1 MSMPRAICCL
11 VLLLAVGRGALF
23 AQAQTS
29 DQGRSLGDVAREL
42 RSKKAA
48 TPATETETSSQPSIS
63 AKLPGAI
70 VTDSPDVERFTED
83 IRTRVLRNDFAG
95 LDEIADAVRASK
107 TRFPGGG
114 WKLTRFY
121 EALNSRPAGSY
132 TTDADWQSHLAF
144 YQRWMKARPKSI
156 YCAGWTC
163 RRLRCLC
170 LGSAGERICWFGYG
184 RRLAVVW
191 RADEAG

>member
-1 MSMPRAICCL
+1 MRYRRDVSWQAKTETGEPDMSMPRAICCL

-95 LDEIADAVRASK
+95 LDKIADAVRASK

-114 WKLTRFY
+114 METDSVLRGPQQQARWKLY
-121 EALNSRPAGSY
+121 
-132 TTDADWQSHLAF
+132 H
-144 YQRWMKARPKSI
+144 
-156 YCAGWTC
+156 
-163 RRLRCLC
+163 RR
-170 LGSAGERICWFGYG
+170 
-184 RRLAVVW
+184 
-191 RADEAG
+191 